1 MRLILLLDM
10 QVTTFPFGWAMLRFK
25 ADNPG
30 VWPLHCH
37 IEVTE
42 LKSGAESQ
50 LGSISSDC
58 LRLDSGPRTHG
69 YARLLH

>member
-1 MRLILLLDM
+1 MPHTESGGWPAVGIDRQLRPKLNEADPLLLYL

-42 LKSGAESQ
+42 
-50 LGSISSDC
+50 
-58 LRLDSGPRTHG
+58 
-69 YARLLH
+69 